1 MIGKTRG
8 LWELKRL
15 NLKGEGMV
23 RDPGGKLGLIL
34 SGRRKEEQGGKQS
47 VQRLYKDKRNRVQRC
62 RLEWRGVGCGQ
73 KRGTDERD
81 EAL

>member
-23 RDPGGKLGLIL
+23 RVPGGKLGLIL

-47 VQRLYKDKRNRVQRC
+47 VQRLYK
-62 RLEWRGVGCGQ
+62 GQ
-73 KRGTDERD
+73 KEQSTEVSAGVEGGGLWTKERN
-81 EAL
+81 